1 MKQINNIPVEEHF
14 ASGHRACAGCGAAL
28 AVRYALK
35 AAGKNTIVANATG
48 CLEVFS
54 TPYPETSWKVPWIHG
69 AFENAAS
76 IMSGIH
82 RALRTQ
88 GRRGK
93 VNLVVFGGDGG
104 TFDIGFQ
111 FISGAFERGEKF
123 TYICYDN
130 GAYMNTGIQR
140 SGATPKFASTTTT
153 PSGKKIHGK
162 MEFKKPVPLI
172 FAAHGAYVA
181 TANIAYPHDYID
193 KVKEALKFEGPSYIQ
208 VYSPCPT
215 GWKHATNM
223 SIEVAKKAFQT
234 KVTPLYEI
242 KEGVLEFY
250 RKPSNPKPID
260 EYLML
265 QGRFKHM
272 NQKEKKLAQ
281 EHIDNQWSRLEQ
293 LEMTKVHL
301 S

>member
-1 MKQINNIPVEEHF
+1 MKQINNIPTEEHF

-35 AAGKNTIVANATG
+35 ASGKNTIVANATG

-54 TPYPETSWKVPWIHG
+54 TPYPQTSWKVPWIHG

-82 RALRTQ
+82 RALRAQ

-140 SGATPKFASTTTT
+140 SGATPRFASTTTT
-153 PSGKKIHGK
+153 PAGKKVHGK

-181 TANIAYPHDYID
+181 TANIAYPHDYLD
-193 KVKEALKFEGPSYIQ
+193 KVRKALAFDGPSYVQ
-208 VYSPCPT
+208 VYAPCPT
-215 GWKHATNM
+215 GWKHAPNM

-242 KEGVLEFY
+242 EDGILTFY
-250 RKPSNPKPID
+250 RKPSSPRSVE
-260 EYLML
+260 EYLMM
-265 QGRFKHM
+265 QGRFRHM
-272 NQKEKKLAQ
+272 NQKEVKLAQ
-281 EHIDNQWSRLEQ
+281 EHIDDQWHRLEQ
-293 LEMTKVHL
+293 LEVTKVQL